1 VITTTQHLLTAMLV
15 TAFALSACGSDD
27 PVDTDRGDADLAD
40 TESSDTESS
49 DTESSDTVTV
59 DGVAYTFEAEACFF
73 QEFGFLVAGP
83 GSDPG
88 GDVGHVD
95 VEGSSETD
103 FDLDGQP
110 DESIMISVEVG
121 AAQMGLGTEDQPY
134 FTVSAWGD
142 ALAEQVTFER
152 SNNSVS
158 GSGFM
163 VDNNAVAAAF
173 NEPIPFELRSA
184 AAERKLPEA
193 IRPMCELGQNTAPGR
208 VPTCH
213 RR

>member
-1 VITTTQHLLTAMLV
+1 MLV

-49 DTESSDTVTV
+49 DSDSAAPSQGGTVTV
-59 DGVAYTFEAEACFF
+59 DGVAYTFDAEACFF

-88 GDVGHVD
+88 GDVGHVY

-163 VDNNAVAAAF
+163 VDNNAVAAEF
-173 NEPIPFELRSA
+173 NEPIPFEFEVS
-184 AAERKLPEA
+184 
-193 IRPMCELGQNTAPGR
+193 CG
-208 VPTCH
+208 
-213 RR
+213 

>member
-1 VITTTQHLLTAMLV
+1 VITTTRHLLTAMLV

-27 PVDTDRGDADLAD
+27 PVDTDRGDTESSD

-49 DTESSDTVTV
+49 DTESSDTESSDTESSDTESSDTESAAPSQGGTVTV
-59 DGVAYTFEAEACFF
+59 DGVAYTFGAEVCFF
-73 QEFGFLVAGP
+73 QGSDFLVAGP

-88 GDVGHVD
+88 GDVGHVY

-110 DESIMISVEVG
+110 DESIMITVEVG
-121 AAQMGLGTEDQPY
+121 AAQMGSGTEDQPY
-134 FTVSAWGD
+134 FTVSASGD

-163 VDNNAVAAAF
+163 VDNNTVAAEF
-173 NEPIPFELRSA
+173 NEPIPFEFEVS
-184 AAERKLPEA
+184 
-193 IRPMCELGQNTAPGR
+193 CG
-208 VPTCH
+208 
-213 RR
+213 